1 MYTNPNFSFTVSICK
16 EPYESKQETTAAII
30 GGDEGKQM
38 RKDLGLK
45 EKIGFKSMLT
55 TPSELLQ
62 SVLSG
67 YTFCALF
74 SNFPTYRQGKTYV
87 RKDGYFT
94 LSGKSGDFF
103 SGSYCVGIDIDETQ
117 YQSAEQ
123 FIEKLKLQPTFWY
136 TSFSNQQYDE
146 STGECKGSRF
156 RLIYVF
162 DKEIHNKY
170 FFRYCA
176 YKVHAMVES
185 STNEVI
191 HDQCGLKCAQY
202 FNGTNINDK
211 TLSIDYGCSNIIYS
225 SSDFN
230 ITIEEFISFL
240 NDNCKYKSPKPEQKK
255 EIKKLKCS
263 IMSKM
268 IEEET
273 KTTTTQQ
280 QAILLSALDV
290 IEQSNSNTESIGFN
304 FFLVRDAYSLDWS
317 DFHDKYKRYNE
328 YVFRTEREDWS
339 SITDSKGNIIQFQ
352 YCDEDYLELKWIPR
366 KLKDGQHRKR
376 TLFHR
381 GWLRRL
387 IKPTITP
394 DELLY
399 NLLFDREHFF
409 DNSDQE
415 LSVYRLQEIVRD
427 CFEYEADSYITQ
439 YENIYLD
446 TIDRCRKKQV
456 IIHRTCKG
464 LIRANSLCKELR
476 WKFLDEAYNK
486 SLSVTENLQILN
498 DSDFII
504 CRATLYNYCVNRGIV
519 TRKKAENMFFRFKE
533 LHQDYMSCRNEQQYL
548 AENGLKLSLGT
559 IQAYRPILL
568 TTPNIKLKCPK

>member
-67 YTFCALF
+67 YTFCGVF
-74 SNFPTYRQGKTYV
+74 SGFPANKPKKTYV
-87 RKDGYFT
+87 RKDSHFT
-94 LSGKSGDFF
+94 LTGKSGKFF
-103 SGSYCVGIDIDETQ
+103 AGSYCIGVDIDETQ
-117 YQSAEQ
+117 YHSAEE
-123 FIEKLKLQPTFWY
+123 FVSRLQQKPTIWY
-136 TSFSNQQYDE
+136 TSYSNQQYDT
-146 STGECKGSRF
+146 STGMSKGARF

-162 DKEIHNKY
+162 DQEIHNKY

-176 YKVHAMVES
+176 NKVHDMVES
-185 STNEVI
+185 STNEEI
-191 HDQCGLKCAQY
+191 HDKCGLQCTQY
-202 FNGTNINDK
+202 FNGTNFKNE
-211 TLSIDYGCSNIIYS
+211 TLSIDYGCSDIIYS
-225 SSDFN
+225 FTDFN
-230 ITIEEFISFL
+230 ITKEDFLEFL
-240 NDNCKYKSPKPEQKK
+240 EDNCMYKSPEPKQKK

-268 IEEET
+268 IEEEETT
-273 KTTTTQQ
+273 KTTQQ

-559 IQAYRPILL
+559 IQAYRKRLR
-568 TTPNIKLKCPK
+568 TDSPNNS

>member
-1 MYTNPNFSFTVSICK
+1 MYTNPNFTFTVSICK

-62 SVLSG
+62 YVLSG

-156 RLIYVF
+156 RLMYVF
-162 DKEIHNKY
+162 DEEIHNKY
-170 FFRYCA
+170 FFRYCS

-225 SSDFN
+225 LSDFN

-240 NDNCKYKSPKPEQKK
+240 NDNCKYKSPEPKQKK
-255 EIKKLKCS
+255 EIKLLKCS
-263 IMSKM
+263 IFSK
-268 IEEET
+268 IQD
-273 KTTTTQQ
+273 KAATTTTE
-280 QAILLSALDV
+280 AVILSALEENEHS
-290 IEQSNSNTESIGFN
+290 ITESINFN
-304 FFLVRDAYSLDWS
+304 FFLVRDANSLEWS
-317 DFHDKYKRYNE
+317 VFHEKYKHHYE
-328 YVFRTEREDWS
+328 YVFRTEKEDWS
-339 SITDSKGNIIQFQ
+339 YITDSFGNNIQFQ
-352 YCDEDYLELKWIPR
+352 YCDEDEYLELKWIPQ
-366 KLKDGQHRKR
+366 KLYDGQHRKI

-381 GWLRRL
+381 GWLRRI
-387 IKPTITP
+387 IKPNITP

-409 DNSDQE
+409 DNSDEE
-415 LSVYRLQEIVRD
+415 LNVYRLQEIVKN
-427 CFEYEADSYITQ
+427 CYKYEIEDYKTR
-439 YENIYLD
+439 YENIYYD
-446 TIDRCRKKQV
+446 TVDKCRKKQV
-456 IIHRTCKG
+456 IIHRTSKG
-464 LIRANSLCKELR
+464 LIRANALMKELR
-476 WKFLDEAYNK
+476 WKFLDEAYNQN
-486 SLSVTENLQILN
+486 LTVEENHQILN
-498 DSDFII
+498 DSDFVISI
-504 CRATLYNYCVNRGIV
+504 PTLYNYCSNRGIV
-519 TRKKAENMFFRFKE
+519 KRKKAENKYNRFKE
-533 LHQDYMSCRNEQQYL
+533 LHQEYMSCRKEQQYL
-548 AENGLKLSLGT
+548 AENGLQLSIGT
-559 IQAYRPILL
+559 LQAYRKRLE
-568 TTPNIKLKCPK
+568 TDSPNIS